1 MKAHIK
7 VACSKQNLAL
17 IRDFV
22 KSRLKDMKIST
33 KESDQIVLATD
44 EACANCIIHHHQCDH
59 TTSIEVSLYKQKDIV
74 YIEIKDKGH
83 AFPIHNYEPNNLEDI
98 VKKRAKGGLG
108 IMLINKLMDEV
119 QIEEHL
125 DHFIYKLGKYISTSP
140 DR

>member
-1 MKAHIK
+1 MKAQIK
-7 VACSKQNLAL
+7 VACTRQSLAL

-22 KSRLKDMKIST
+22 KSRLRDMEVST

-44 EACANCIIHHHQCDH
+44 EACANCIIHHHQCDQNS
-59 TTSIEVSLYKQKDIV
+59 SIEVSLYKQKDVV
-74 YIEIKDKGH
+74 YIEIKDKGS
-83 AFPIHNYEPNNLEDI
+83 AFPIHTYKPSKIEDI

-125 DHFIYKLGKYISTSP
+125 DHFIYKLGKYISKSAEM
-140 DR
+140 